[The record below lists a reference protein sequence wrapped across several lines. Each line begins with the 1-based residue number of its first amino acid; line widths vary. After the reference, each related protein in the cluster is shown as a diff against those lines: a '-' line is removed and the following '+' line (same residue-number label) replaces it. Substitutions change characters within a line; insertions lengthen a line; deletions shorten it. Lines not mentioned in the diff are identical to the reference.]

1 MTGKGKAL
9 GNFGYENSDSEE
21 DAEPEDP
28 PINKTNLKTTLNQ
41 KTIAQ
46 LTFDHACS
54 TRAFGA
60 MSDEP
65 ILGPDD
71 RTLVALNL
79 KQGIMCFGTGNH
91 VQVGEKWYLLLVML
105 LLQTTYMIS

>member
-9 GNFGYENSDSEE
+9 GSFGVEESDSED

-28 PINKTNLKTTLNQ
+28 QNE
-41 KTIAQ
+41 IAQ

-65 ILGPDD
+65 SVGPDD
-71 RTLVALNL
+71 RTLVARHL
-79 KQGIMCFGTGNH
+79 KAGIMCFATGNH
-91 VQVGEKWYLLLVML
+91 VRVGEVWYLLLVML

>member
-1 MTGKGKAL
+1 MTGRKGKAL
-9 GNFGYENSDSEE
+9 GSIGGAFEESDIE
-21 DAEPEDP
+21 DNPEPEDP
-28 PINKTNLKTTLNQ
+28 QNEITQ
-41 KTIAQ
+41 V
-46 LTFDHACS
+46 TFDNACS

-91 VQVGEKWYLLLVML
+91 VQVGEIWYLLLVML

>member
-21 DAEPEDP
+21 DE
-28 PINKTNLKTTLNQ
+28 

-60 MSDEP
+60 MSDETA
-65 ILGPDD
+65 LGPDD
-71 RTLVALNL
+71 RTLVAWQL
-79 KQGIMCFGTGNH
+79 KGGIMCFGNGNH
-91 VQVGEKWYLLLVML
+91 VQVGEIWYLLLVML